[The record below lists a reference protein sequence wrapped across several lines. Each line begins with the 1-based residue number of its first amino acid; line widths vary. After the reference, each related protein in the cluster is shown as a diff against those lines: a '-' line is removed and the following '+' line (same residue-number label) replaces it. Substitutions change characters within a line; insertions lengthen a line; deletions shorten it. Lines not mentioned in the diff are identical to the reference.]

1 MALRKSK
8 IEILDRIITKAEL
21 GDDYYW
27 SYWDDDDD
35 YYYTSYCDNCGSYF
49 CTDYDHCI
57 DYKYLPEELQPKSID
72 YISKNFRITYHTLSP
87 GKMIDMD
94 SIYSKEV
101 LRQKRINHILG
112 IEKMNTYSKT
122 TIKDILESRK

>member
-8 IEILDRIITKAEL
+8 TEILDRIITKAEL
-21 GDDYYW
+21 GNDYYW
-27 SYWDDDDD
+27 SYWDDDYDDWHDD
-35 YYYTSYCDNCGSYF
+35 YCDCYSCMPINF
-49 CTDYDHCI
+49 E
-57 DYKYLPEELQPKSID
+57 YLPEEFQPKSVE
-72 YISKNFRITYHTLSP
+72 YISKRYRVTYHSISP

-112 IEKMNTYSKT
+112 IEKMTNYSKI
-122 TIKDILESRK
+122 TIGDILESRK

>member
-1 MALRKSK
+1 MALRKNK
-8 IEILDRIITKAEL
+8 TEILDRIITKAEL
-21 GDDYYW
+21 GNDYYW
-27 SYWDDDDD
+27 SYWDDDDYD
-35 YYYTSYCDNCGSYF
+35 WHDDYCDCYSCMPINF
-49 CTDYDHCI
+49 E
-57 DYKYLPEELQPKSID
+57 YLPEEFQPKSVE
-72 YISKNFRITYHTLSP
+72 YISKRYRVTYHSISP

-112 IEKMNTYSKT
+112 IEKMTNYSKT